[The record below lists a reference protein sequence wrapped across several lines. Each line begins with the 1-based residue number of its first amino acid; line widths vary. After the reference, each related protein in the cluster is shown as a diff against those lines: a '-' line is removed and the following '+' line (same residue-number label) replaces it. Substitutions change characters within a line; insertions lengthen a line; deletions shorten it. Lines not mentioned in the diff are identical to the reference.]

1 MNAPHVPPAP
11 MTRLALG
18 GVIAVIVLN
27 LLLRTFVKLGGP
39 LTTLLIASAVA
50 GGMALWF
57 YLHQQRRPTPGERR
71 HLLFYYGGILA
82 LLYLGLLTMMALQD
96 DPSPMGLVIFALHY
110 FCYPLLAWVV
120 FAKGHMTYLD
130 RKTN

>member
-18 GVIAVIVLN
+18 GVAAVIVLN
-27 LLLRTFVKLGGP
+27 LLLRTLVKLGGP

-57 YLHQQRRPTPGERR
+57 HLQHQRSPTPSERH
-71 HLLFYYGGILA
+71 HLLFFYGGLLA
-82 LLYLGLLTMMALQD
+82 LLYLGLLGMMWLKD
-96 DPSPMGLVIFALHY
+96 DPSPMGLLIFGLHY
-110 FCYPLLAWVV
+110 FCYPLMAWLAL
-120 FAKGHMTYLD
+120 AKLY
-130 RKTN
+130 RNNP